1 MVRAKKQFE
10 NERMGGKKRL
20 QNIYNIMTTEIIFL
34 LWLELLLKMVNK
46 THEIYHR
53 LYPNINFLFNNC

>member
-1 MVRAKKQFE
+1 
-10 NERMGGKKRL
+10 MGGKKRL